1 MTRFPIIANAAA
13 RALADKVFTDY
24 LYEDSGEV
32 LNWCVQS
39 LYRIIDY
46 FQLSRYEEMKGI
58 ANFDIQ
64 TISNLYFITT
74 MQSVY
79 SEKIQRIC
87 TFLKD
92 LKGGSNDAI
101 VAKVMKMVKEK
112 YADPELSLQKIA
124 SDLGISYNYLSTI
137 FKQISGENFSSY
149 LTKIKMNHAKQ
160 LVMEGKL
167 KMYEIAEQIDYSSKW
182 YYENN
187 ETIKRAVD
195 FIISD
200 TVRAVGSDEHLYRLY
215 NELINKDWFMT
226 FPDFEA
232 YKATRDQMYADY
244 ADRMAWTKKTL
255 INISKAGFFSS
266 DRTIAQYNDDIW
278 KLN

>member
-1 MTRFPIIANAAA
+1 MQTLLFTDLIAFEDIFFMDVSYLQAIDVIRQKNGKSQKNDKKTVEIQMSYACDMMIKKLEERNFKEA

-124 SDLGISYNYLSTI
+124 TDLGISYNYLSTI

-167 KMYEIAEQIDYSSKW
+167 KMYEIAEQIGYVNAKYFAEQFKKS
-182 YYENN
+182 
-187 ETIKRAVD
+187 
-195 FIISD
+195 
-200 TVRAVGSDEHLYRLY
+200 VG
-215 NELINKDWFMT
+215 MT
-226 FPDFEA
+226 PSE
-232 YKATRDQMYADY
+232 YKSH
-244 ADRMAWTKKTL
+244 
-255 INISKAGFFSS
+255 NFS
-266 DRTIAQYNDDIW
+266 QEE
-278 KLN
+278 